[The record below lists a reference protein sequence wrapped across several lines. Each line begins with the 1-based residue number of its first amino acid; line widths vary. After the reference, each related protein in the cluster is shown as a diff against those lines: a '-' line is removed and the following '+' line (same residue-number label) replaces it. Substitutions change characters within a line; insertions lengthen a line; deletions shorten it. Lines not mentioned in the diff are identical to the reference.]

1 LQETV
6 GFFYNPKVAM
16 VQTPHWFY
24 NPDPFERNLLTRG
37 RVPVTSEL
45 FYKVIQRGN
54 DFWNAAFFCGSAAV
68 IRKLAAVEV
77 GGIATGTVT
86 EDCHTSLR
94 LHGRGYDSVYY
105 DKILVAGLAP
115 ESYPSYIR
123 QQSRWARGMVQ
134 ILRKENPL
142 FNRRLRL
149 NTAQR
154 LCYFSASAHFF
165 FGLPRIMYAIAPVL
179 FLLFD
184 INIVRG
190 LGVETLAYAV
200 PHIILGMQANFI
212 TNKAARFSFWNE
224 IFEYAMAFQ
233 DGVVTLLAVINP
245 KLGKF
250 NVTDKDLRA
259 ISRRSF
265 DWGPAKVTVLL
276 TLLLILS
283 LLSVPFWLVF
293 RPLDREAVIINALW
307 AIFNLVFL
315 SAAILVAFEQ
325 PQLRRA
331 HRLARHLRAVIR
343 NASRT
348 WNATTINISENG
360 AQLLME
366 GSFPNLPDVIDLDI
380 YGDTQR
386 HATVN
391 ARIMRVEPEAEDQ
404 TKVSVN
410 FVDMTQA
417 QADALSL
424 VIYSD
429 VNQWYSQS
437 RENVDHPIESLRFL
451 ASGVIRAFQ
460 DLKPADSTTV
470 RKQVRAIA
478 ELYWNGYS
486 YPATA
491 RELSSSSIRVEVDA
505 NAVPN
510 LQVLQRANQP
520 VGIRI
525 SRYEGDPNPE
535 RLIAQVET
543 IQAPQDGIPTT
554 AVEMIF
560 PRHLEQQQGNKI
572 RQLLRT
578 L

>member
-1 LQETV
+1 
-6 GFFYNPKVAM
+6 
-16 VQTPHWFY
+16 
-24 NPDPFERNLLTRG
+24 
-37 RVPVTSEL
+37 
-45 FYKVIQRGN
+45 
-54 DFWNAAFFCGSAAV
+54 
-68 IRKLAAVEV
+68 
-77 GGIATGTVT
+77 
-86 EDCHTSLR
+86 
-94 LHGRGYDSVYY
+94 
-105 DKILVAGLAP
+105 
-115 ESYPSYIR
+115 
-123 QQSRWARGMVQ
+123 
-134 ILRKENPL
+134 
-142 FNRRLRL
+142 
-149 NTAQR
+149 
-154 LCYFSASAHFF
+154 
-165 FGLPRIMYAIAPVL
+165 
-179 FLLFD
+179 
-184 INIVRG
+184 
-190 LGVETLAYAV
+190 
-200 PHIILGMQANFI
+200 
-212 TNKAARFSFWNE
+212 
-224 IFEYAMAFQ
+224 
-233 DGVVTLLAVINP
+233 
-245 KLGKF
+245 
-250 NVTDKDLRA
+250 
-259 ISRRSF
+259 
-265 DWGPAKVTVLL
+265 
-276 TLLLILS
+276 
-283 LLSVPFWLVF
+283 
-293 RPLDREAVIINALW
+293 
-307 AIFNLVFL
+307 
-315 SAAILVAFEQ
+315 
-325 PQLRRA
+325 
-331 HRLARHLRAVIR
+331 VIR